1 MPLPASGAI
10 SLNDLQTEFGGSNPI
25 AITEYYR
32 GGSGLVPDIPA
43 NSSVPTSGQISLSN
57 FYNAT
62 NADYVPAAFDIT
74 TTSATG
80 ETPVGANS
88 NQISITGINT
98 SITLNFGTSN
108 AAITHSGPGGSG
120 FANVTVY
127 VNGSAANNVTWSRSG
142 AGSNTG
148 ISRNMKVTVSNN
160 ANIVVGI
167 VGTCGATGFGA
178 AQSSAD
184 ATFTVTND
192 SSSNTV
198 LDSFYISMVADRSG
212 E

>member
-1 MPLPASGAI
+1 MALPGSGAL
-10 SLNDLQTEFGGSNPI
+10 SLNDIQTEFGGSNPI
-25 AITEYYR
+25 LITEYYR
-32 GGSGLVPDIPA
+32 GGGLVPDIAA

-62 NADYVPAAFDIT
+62 NADYIPAAFDIT
-74 TTSATG
+74 TTSASG
-80 ETPVGANS
+80 ETPVSADS

-127 VNGSAANNVTWSRSG
+127 VDGAAANNVTWNQVG
-142 AGSNTG
+142 AGSQSGLT
-148 ISRNMKVTVSNN
+148 RNMKVTVSNN
-160 ANIVVGI
+160 ANVVVGI
-167 VGTCGATGFGA
+167 VGTCSASGFDP
-178 AQSSAD
+178 AQSTAD

-198 LDSFYISMVADRSG
+198 LDSFFISMVADRS
-212 E
+212 

>member
-1 MPLPASGAI
+1 MALPGSGAL
-10 SLNDLQTEFGGSNPI
+10 SLNDIQTEFGGSNPI
-25 AITEYYR
+25 LITEYYR
-32 GGSGLVPDIPA
+32 GGGLVPDIAA

-62 NADYVPAAFDIT
+62 NADYIPAAFDIT
-74 TTSATG
+74 TTSASG
-80 ETPVGANS
+80 ETPVSADS

-127 VNGSAANNVTWSRSG
+127 VNGTAANNVTWNQVG
-142 AGSNTG
+142 AGSQSGLT
-148 ISRNMKVTVSNN
+148 RNMKVTVSNN
-160 ANIVVGI
+160 ANVVVGI
-167 VGTCGATGFGA
+167 VGTCGASGFDP
-178 AQSSAD
+178 AQSTAD

-198 LDSFYISMVADRSG
+198 LDSFFISMVADRS
-212 E
+212 